1 MNANK
6 PLVSIIVPF
15 YNPNHFFNDLLN
27 SLSEQSYS
35 NLEIIL
41 VDDGSDK
48 VFNDIAATFTK
59 SHPNSFLLKKEN
71 GGVASARQAGID
83 LASGELIMHADA
95 DDLIPDYAIEKMV
108 DKLVSTSSDMVVG
121 GYIIKDPKH
130 SNYIDA
136 PKIISYWDYVE
147 GLLDGTYHNGLW
159 NKLIKKEL
167 YASIKFE
174 PGLNYM
180 EDKLF
185 LSKILINGPYKI
197 IFLNEPIYIYR
208 QHASSLTSQLSIE
221 SINSTKI
228 ITDEII
234 KLYQNKYN
242 KDFLLKLH
250 KKQRAFEIIQYAK
263 LGLDVYEKEDG
274 YLRTDRDISLKYR
287 ILLSLIGL
295 NLTKYIKA
303 LSNLKIKN

>member
-108 DKLVSTSSDMVVG
+108 SKLVSTSSDIVVG
-121 GYIIKDPKH
+121 GYIIKGSKYC
-130 SNYIDA
+130 SWIDC
-136 PKIISYWDYVE
+136 
-147 GLLDGTYHNGLW
+147 T
-159 NKLIKKEL
+159 
-167 YASIKFE
+167 
-174 PGLNYM
+174 
-180 EDKLF
+180 
-185 LSKILINGPYKI
+185 
-197 IFLNEPIYIYR
+197 
-208 QHASSLTSQLSIE
+208 
-221 SINSTKI
+221 
-228 ITDEII
+228 
-234 KLYQNKYN
+234 
-242 KDFLLKLH
+242 
-250 KKQRAFEIIQYAK
+250 
-263 LGLDVYEKEDG
+263 
-274 YLRTDRDISLKYR
+274 
-287 ILLSLIGL
+287 
-295 NLTKYIKA
+295 
-303 LSNLKIKN
+303 